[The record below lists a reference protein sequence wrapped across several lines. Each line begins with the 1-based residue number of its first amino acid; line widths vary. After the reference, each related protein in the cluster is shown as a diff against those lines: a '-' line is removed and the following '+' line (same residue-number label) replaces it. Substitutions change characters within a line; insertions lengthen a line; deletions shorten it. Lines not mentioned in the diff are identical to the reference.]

1 MQICLNGREVKE
13 GVLMAQL
20 TVGRHLGHM
29 TAKEPEGL
37 AKKLWEAKE
46 GREAGDDKKG
56 SGSEAQKPGF
66 TS

>member
-1 MQICLNGREVKE
+1 
-13 GVLMAQL
+13 MAQL